1 LDAIVSYRFNG
12 FDEISINSSLEE
24 QTIGQD
30 FIVSFSAFPV
40 FMGCVETPPEDDIF
54 SQMHWKIEGDAIVV
68 RPILDS
74 SLVYLDNHNEVVGE
88 TWEAHHRE
96 FADFVL
102 ENRIGNSI
110 YEVGGAHGLLSIL
123 TNAKEDVEW
132 CIHDINPKPLNEYR
146 GKIIQGKFVANCEIG
161 NAYSTIV
168 HSHTLEHVNDPYSF
182 MQEISLS
189 QKSGDV
195 QILSVPNMDVMVKRA
210 DLNFL
215 NFEHNYFLTR
225 SRVYE
230 ILGEMGYRILKE
242 KEFRTHSIFIA
253 AVLDSKGRKTI
264 EINRS
269 HHLSVERELIVDYL
283 EQCQNKVKKLN
294 QAMSNFDG
302 EIYIFGSHIFTQF
315 LIAFGLNTQRLSS
328 CLDNSIIK
336 RGKRLYGTTLIS
348 FTPEEKLDRGKKQ
361 LVVGSIAGYEAE
373 VRRQLLSLNPNVKIE
388 FY

>member
-1 LDAIVSYRFNG
+1 
-12 FDEISINSSLEE
+12 
-24 QTIGQD
+24 
-30 FIVSFSAFPV
+30 
-40 FMGCVETPPEDDIF
+40 
-54 SQMHWKIEGDAIVV
+54 
-68 RPILDS
+68 
-74 SLVYLDNHNEVVGE
+74 
-88 TWEAHHRE
+88 
-96 FADFVL
+96 
-102 ENRIGNSI
+102 
-110 YEVGGAHGLLSIL
+110 
-123 TNAKEDVEW
+123 
-132 CIHDINPKPLNEYR
+132 
-146 GKIIQGKFVANCEIG
+146 
-161 NAYSTIV
+161 
-168 HSHTLEHVNDPYSF
+168 
-182 MQEISLS
+182 
-189 QKSGDV
+189 
-195 QILSVPNMDVMVKRA
+195 
-210 DLNFL
+210 
-215 NFEHNYFLTR
+215 
-225 SRVYE
+225 
-230 ILGEMGYRILKE
+230 MGYRILKE